1 MKRIS
6 RNIMIILRTERM
18 IARREMAVALNRA
31 AVYAFA
37 GLVALIALLMLNV
50 AAYRALAVWVSPQAA
65 AALVALANALL
76 SGILVAIARRIR
88 PGPELGPVTELRDL
102 AQAELE
108 ADLEGMA
115 EEARDTAR
123 NLRRVARDPLG
134 SALPSLIGPLLSIL
148 LKAGRKQGRD

>member
-31 AVYAFA
+31 VVYAFA

-50 AAYRALAVWVSPQAA
+50 AAFRTLAVWVSPQAA
-65 AALVALANALL
+65 AALVALANAVL
-76 SGILVAIARRIR
+76 SVVLVIIARRIR
-88 PGPELGPVTELRDL
+88 PGPELEPVTELRDL

-123 NLRRVARDPLG
+123 SLRRIARDPLG